1 MKFDIIENFLPEY
14 QCKSLED
21 TVLSSD
27 FPWYFNSKLNVT
39 EKNVI
44 KPKTRNY
51 LGNYYFY
58 HYAYWR
64 QNPNFPERGSAT
76 SRYLDAF
83 IPILNKLSI
92 PLDNVNRIKVNLYP
106 RTNQLVHH
114 LSHQDYTSKNQQRF
128 GMRTALY
135 YLNTNNGFTKFD
147 GTFKRVKSK
156 RNRIVLFDGSNPH
169 HSTTTTNVNYRISVN
184 YDYQT

>member
-58 HYAYWR
+58 HYAYLR
-64 QNPNFPERGSAT
+64 ENPSN

-83 IPILNKLSI
+83 TSILNKLSI
-92 PLDNVNRIKVNLYP
+92 PLDNVDRIKVNLYP

-135 YLNTNNGFTKFD
+135 YVNTNNGFTKFD

-169 HSTTTTNVNYRISVN
+169 HSTTTTDVNYRISVN
-184 YDYQT
+184 YDYRT